1 MDKISPYYQMK
12 LVQTI
17 NEKLFEQ
24 FKSYNDVEHYI
35 RKWYECDEYG
45 NWENFH
51 IATKKNKENQ
61 DKIDATSTLHSMGG
75 ELLLRIAVDLGI
87 ETPDFIPSIPT
98 FKNELK
104 SSYETAS
111 QTFEKA
117 YNNVETDPDLAIAL
131 SYSALESVCKEILN
145 DPRVEIPYDKTMTLP
160 KLINAICKGFKLIDT
175 NLPVELKTI
184 GSSLINI
191 AKAIEDIRSDK
202 TKAHGKT
209 DSDYRVQDSL
219 YTKFVV
225 NSVAS
230 IGLFLL
236 NFYKEKYPTQ
246 IVQPQNSWMDA
257 NELPF

>member
-1 MDKISPYYQMK
+1 MDKISPNYQMK
-12 LVQTI
+12 LVQAI
-17 NEKLFEQ
+17 NDKLFELYR
-24 FKSYNDVEHYI
+24 SYNDVEHYL
-35 RKWYECDEYG
+35 RKWYECDDYG

-51 IATKKNKENQ
+51 FSTKKTKENQ
-61 DKIDATSTLHSMGG
+61 TKIDAQTTLHSMEG
-75 ELLLRIAVDLGI
+75 ELLLKIAIDLGL

-117 YNNVETDPDLAIAL
+117 YTSIESDPDLAVAL
-131 SYSALESVCKEILN
+131 AYSALESISKKILN
-145 DPRVEIPYDKTMTLP
+145 DDRVIISYDRKSTLP
-160 KLINAICKGFKLIDT
+160 KLITTICKSFKLIDE
-175 NLPVELKTI
+175 NIPVELKTI

-202 TKAHGKT
+202 TKAHGQT
-209 DSDYRVQDSL
+209 NNDYYIQDSI
-219 YTKFVV
+219 YAKFII

-230 IGLFLL
+230 VGLFLM
-236 NFYKEKYPTQ
+236 NFYKEKYPDR
-246 IVQPQNSWMDA
+246 IVKTDSLLDD

>member
-1 MDKISPYYQMK
+1 MDKISPNYQMK
-12 LVQTI
+12 LVQAI
-17 NEKLFEQ
+17 NDKLFELYR
-24 FKSYNDVEHYI
+24 SYNDVEHYL
-35 RKWYECDEYG
+35 RKWYECDDYG

-51 IATKKNKENQ
+51 FSTKKTKENQ
-61 DKIDATSTLHSMGG
+61 TKIDAQTTLHSMEG
-75 ELLLRIAVDLGI
+75 ELLLKIAIDLGL

-117 YNNVETDPDLAIAL
+117 YTSIESDPDLTVAL
-131 SYSALESVCKEILN
+131 AYSALESISKKILN
-145 DPRVEIPYDKTMTLP
+145 DDRVIISYDRKSTLP
-160 KLINAICKGFKLIDT
+160 KLITTTCKSFKLIDE
-175 NLPVELKTI
+175 NIPVELKTI

-202 TKAHGKT
+202 TKAHGQT
-209 DSDYRVQDSL
+209 NNDYYIQDSI
-219 YTKFVV
+219 YAKFII

-230 IGLFLL
+230 VGLFLM
-236 NFYKEKYPTQ
+236 NFYKEKYPDR
-246 IVQPQNSWMDA
+246 IVKTDSLLDD

>member
-1 MDKISPYYQMK
+1 MD
-12 LVQTI
+12 
-17 NEKLFEQ
+17 
-24 FKSYNDVEHYI
+24 
-35 RKWYECDEYG
+35 
-45 NWENFH
+45 
-51 IATKKNKENQ
+51 
-61 DKIDATSTLHSMGG
+61 G
-75 ELLLRIAVDLGI
+75 ELLLRIAIDLGI

-145 DPRVEIPYDKTMTLP
+145 DPRVEIPYDKTMTLS
-160 KLINAICKGFKLIDT
+160 KLINAICKGFKIIDT

-191 AKAIEDIRSDK
+191 AKAIEDLRSDK

-236 NFYKEKYPTQ
+236 NFYKEKYPVQ
-246 IVQPQNSWMDA
+246 IAQPQNNWMDS

>member
-1 MDKISPYYQMK
+1 MDKISPSYQMR

-17 NEKLFEQ
+17 NDKLFEQ
-24 FKSYNDVEHYI
+24 FKSYNEVEHYI

-61 DKIDATSTLHSMGG
+61 DKIDATSTLHSMCG
-75 ELLLRIAVDLGI
+75 ELLLRIAIDLGI

-104 SSYETAS
+104 SSYKTAS

-131 SYSALESVCKEILN
+131 SYSALESICKEILT
-145 DPRVEIPYDKTMTLP
+145 DSRVAISYDKSMTLP
-160 KLINAICKGFKLIDT
+160 KLISAICKGFRFVDT

-202 TKAHGKT
+202 TKAHGQT
-209 DSDYRVQDSL
+209 DNDYRVQDSL

-225 NSVAS
+225 NSVS
-230 IGLFLL
+230 TVGLFLL
-236 NFYKEKYPTQ
+236 NFYEEKYPIKRAQTQ
-246 IVQPQNSWMDA
+246 NNWTDS

>member
-1 MDKISPYYQMK
+1 MDKVSPSYQMK
-12 LVQTI
+12 LVQSI
-17 NEKLFEQ
+17 NDRLFELYR
-24 FKSYNDVEHYI
+24 SYNEVEHYL
-35 RKWYECDEYG
+35 RKWYECDDYG

-51 IATKKNKENQ
+51 FATKKTKENQ
-61 DKIDATSTLHSMGG
+61 TKVDALATLHSMNG
-75 ELLLRIAVDLGI
+75 ELLLRMAIDLGI

-117 YNNVETDPDLAIAL
+117 YNNVEADPDLAIAL
-131 SYSALESVCKEILN
+131 SYSALESICKEIIN
-145 DPRVEIPYDKTMTLP
+145 DPRVNISYDRSMTLP
-160 KLINAICKGFKLIDT
+160 KLINAICKGFGFVDK

-209 DSDYRVQDSL
+209 DNDYRVQDSL

-225 NSVAS
+225 NSVS
-230 IGLFLL
+230 SVGLFLL
-236 NFYKEKYPTQ
+236 NFYKEKYPAQ
-246 IVQPQNSWMDA
+246 IVQTNNWMDSD
-257 NELPF
+257 ELPF

>member
-1 MDKISPYYQMK
+1 MK
-12 LVQTI
+12 LVQAI
-17 NEKLFEQ
+17 NDKLFELYR
-24 FKSYNDVEHYI
+24 SYNDVEHYL
-35 RKWYECDEYG
+35 RKWYECDDYG

-51 IATKKNKENQ
+51 FATKKTKENQ
-61 DKIDATSTLHSMGG
+61 TKIDAPTTLHSMEG
-75 ELLLRIAVDLGI
+75 ELLLKIAIDLGL

-117 YNNVETDPDLAIAL
+117 YTRIESDPDLAVAL
-131 SYSALESVCKEILN
+131 AYSALESISKKILN
-145 DPRVEIPYDKTMTLP
+145 DDRVIISYDRKSTLP
-160 KLINAICKGFKLIDT
+160 KLITTICKSFKLIDE
-175 NLPVELKTI
+175 NIPVELKTI

-202 TKAHGKT
+202 TKAHGQT
-209 DSDYRVQDSL
+209 NNDYYIQDSI
-219 YTKFVV
+219 YAKFII

-230 IGLFLL
+230 VGLFLM
-236 NFYKEKYPTQ
+236 NFYKEKYPDR
-246 IVQPQNSWMDA
+246 IVKTDSLLDD

>member
-1 MDKISPYYQMK
+1 MDKISPSYQMR

-17 NEKLFEQ
+17 NDKLFELYR
-24 FKSYNDVEHYI
+24 SYNDVEQYL
-35 RKWYECDEYG
+35 RKWHEEDGYAD
-45 NWENFH
+45 WENFH
-51 IATKKNKENQ
+51 FTTKKNKENQ
-61 DKIDATSTLHSMGG
+61 TKIDTTATLHSMDG
-75 ELLLRIAVDLGI
+75 ELLLRIAIDLGL

-117 YNNVETDPDLAIAL
+117 YANIESDPDLAIAL
-131 SYSALESVCKEILN
+131 SYSALESICKEILN
-145 DPRVEIPYDKTMTLP
+145 DSRVAISYDKSMTLP
-160 KLINAICKGFKLIDT
+160 KLISAICKGFRFVDT

-209 DSDYRVQDSL
+209 DNDYRVQDSL

-225 NSVAS
+225 NSVS
-230 IGLFLL
+230 TVGLFLL
-236 NFYKEKYPTQ
+236 NFYKEKYPTKRAQ
-246 IVQPQNSWMDA
+246 AQNNWTDSD
-257 NELPF
+257 ELSF